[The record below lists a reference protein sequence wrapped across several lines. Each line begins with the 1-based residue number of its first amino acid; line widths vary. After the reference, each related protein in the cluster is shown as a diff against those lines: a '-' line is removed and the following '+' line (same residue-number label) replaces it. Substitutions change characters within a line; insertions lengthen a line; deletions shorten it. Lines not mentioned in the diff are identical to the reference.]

1 MKREDRVHTAH
12 SVATA
17 GDILRT
23 YRDRFGDVLRCPR
36 CGGAVAPEPG
46 AEGLVCTSSACGRV
60 AACRDGT
67 IDYVSP
73 ANDDRGGLSGFAYQW
88 DKLFRRPLS
97 DAIAYNNTPQDLE
110 RSLVEMLDLKPDQF
124 RDRRVLDLGC
134 GHGQYCRVLARLGA
148 MPLGVDLS
156 EVVYRCNRENE
167 KSEKLPATFL
177 RADALNLPLA
187 PGTFDIVL
195 SIGMAMVTPDTKA
208 AVMSGITCIKPGGRL
223 LLYIYE
229 TGAVGWVNLRYK
241 FPLPSKLP
249 RPLMLLC
256 CRMMAVPLCFYLAG
270 RQRKLPTMKTWR
282 TAVLGLL
289 DAYLPRH
296 HRTHEPDEIFGWLRE
311 AGLVDLKRPQKCFYT
326 ARRPA

>member
-1 MKREDRVHTAH
+1 MNA
-12 SVATA
+12 A
-17 GDILRT
+17 GEVLRT
-23 YRDRFGDVLRCPR
+23 YQDRFGDVLRCPK
-36 CGGAVAPEPG
+36 CGSAVAAEPG
-46 AEGLVCTSSACGRV
+46 AEGLLCTGGDCGRV

-73 ANDDRGGLSGFAYQW
+73 EGDDRGDLSGFAYQW
-88 DKLFRRPLS
+88 DKLFREPLAE
-97 DAIAYNNTPQDLE
+97 AIAYNNTPRDLE
-110 RSLVEMLDLKPDQF
+110 NLLVEMLEQKPEQF
-124 RDRRVLDLGC
+124 RGLRVLDVGC

-148 MPLGVDLS
+148 LPLGVDLS
-156 EVVYRCNRENE
+156 EVVYRCNRENVKAE
-167 KSEKLPATFL
+167 RLPATFL

-187 PGTFDIVL
+187 PGAFDVVL

-208 AVMSGITCIKPGGRL
+208 AVMSGIRCIRPGGRL

-229 TGAVGWVNLRYK
+229 TGAVGWVNLRYR

-256 CRMMAVPLCFYLAG
+256 CRLMAVPLSFYLAG
-270 RQRKLPTMKTWR
+270 RARRLPTMRTWR

-296 HRTHEPDEIFGWLRE
+296 HRTHPPEEISGWLRE
-311 AGLVDLKRPQKCFYT
+311 AGLEDIRRPQKCFYT